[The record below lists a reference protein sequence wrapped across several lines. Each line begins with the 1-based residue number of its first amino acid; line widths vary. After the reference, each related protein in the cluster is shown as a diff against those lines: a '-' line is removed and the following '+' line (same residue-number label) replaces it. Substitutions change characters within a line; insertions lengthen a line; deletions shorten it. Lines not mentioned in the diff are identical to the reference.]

1 MAEYVVVAGSDL
13 VKFGAA
19 VNEHMAGGWQCQGGV
34 AVAVAAW
41 SYETRKG
48 EETAFHTEYLQA
60 MVR

>member
-1 MAEYVVVAGSDL
+1 MPEYIVVEGSDL

-19 VNEHMAGGWQCQGGV
+19 VNEYISEGWQCQGGV

-41 SYETRKG
+41 SCDTRKG
-48 EETAFHTEYLQA
+48 EETYFHTEYLQA